1 MTIIIYPP
9 TIDWSFMRQ
18 RPQHL
23 MMQFAKDN
31 HTVLYFN
38 KENKPGKVWSEVENN
53 LFTINHAQFFMDKI
67 LPKLEEDKLYWTSWS
82 KKIPFAKECN
92 ADFLVYDCVDDF
104 PDWDDDEKRWIHE
117 VDTIVCTAMNL
128 KEKMKKIAPEKPV
141 TLAPNGCD
149 WEFFHNSQF
158 INMDNLDGVPFS
170 DGPKIGYIGAWAPW
184 VDKEIISKLADTY
197 PHGQIIIIGPMLTS
211 ELVNKSNV
219 YYLGYRD
226 YSDLPAILAY
236 FDICI
241 IPFELNRIT
250 ESTNPI
256 KVYEYLAAGKP
267 VVSTNLPEV
276 KKMIPFVDV
285 AETHNQF
292 LSYIAK
298 ALVYKRNP
306 SYLSQYAKQF
316 SWEERYRTIQQS
328 LVNYFPAISKRGET
342 QQLLNSISYHND
354 TFNLAHCTTNSYY
367 PNINLKHDPPFIG
380 QKPQGEYQCFLKAP
394 KENIDLGSNHI
405 YLDIDIGTT
414 HSFTTLHVE
423 INYTL
428 NEIDFDK
435 LTYSTKL
442 DLHSFKSYNLKESIN
457 KTYSVDIT
465 ELVKKLGAI
474 PSFQL
479 KSKNN
484 NHIRLN
490 NPRISI
496 FKRTDE
502 VSK

>member
-1 MTIIIYPP
+1 M
-9 TIDWSFMRQ
+9 S
-18 RPQHL
+18 
-23 MMQFAKDN
+23 QFAKDQ

-38 KENKPGKVWSEVENN
+38 KENQPGKVWSEVENN
-53 LFTINHAQFFMDKI
+53 LFTINHAQFFIDKI
-67 LPKLEEDKLYWTSWS
+67 VPKLEEEKLYWTSWS
-82 KKIPFAKECN
+82 KKIPFAKACH

-128 KEKMKKIAPEKPV
+128 KEKMKKIAPETPV
-141 TLAPNGCD
+141 TLVPNGCD
-149 WEFFHNSQF
+149 WEFFNKSQS
-158 INMDNLDGVPFS
+158 IHADMLEGVPS
-170 DGPKIGYIGAWAPW
+170 SKGPKIGYIGAWAEW

-197 PHGQIIIIGPMLTS
+197 PNGQIIIIGPMLTS
-211 ELVNKSNV
+211 DIVNKTNV

-226 YSDLPAILAY
+226 YSNLPAILAY

-241 IPFELNRIT
+241 IPFKLNRIT

-276 KKMIPFVDV
+276 KKMVPFVDV
-285 AETHNQF
+285 ADTHHQF
-292 LSYIAK
+292 LSDIAK

-316 SWEERYRTIQQS
+316 SWEERYKTIQQS
-328 LVNYFPAISKRGET
+328 LVNYFPAIRKRGET
-342 QQLLNSISYHND
+342 HQLLTSISYHHD
-354 TFNLAHCTTNSYY
+354 TFTLAHCTTNSYY
-367 PNINLKHDPPFIG
+367 PNTNLKHDPPFIG
-380 QKPQGEYQCFLKAP
+380 KKPQGEYQCFLKAP
-394 KENIDLGSNHI
+394 KENIDLRSDHI
-405 YLDIDIGTT
+405 YLDFDIESTQ
-414 HSFTTLHVE
+414 SFTTIHVE

-428 NEIDFDK
+428 NDINIDK

-442 DLHSFKSYNLKESIN
+442 DLHSFKNYDFQESIN
-457 KTYSVDIT
+457 YTYSVDIT
-465 ELVKKLGAI
+465 KLVKKLGAI

-484 NHIRLN
+484 AHIRLN
-490 NPRISI
+490 NPRLSI
-496 FKRTDE
+496 FNRTDE
-502 VSK
+502 VRK